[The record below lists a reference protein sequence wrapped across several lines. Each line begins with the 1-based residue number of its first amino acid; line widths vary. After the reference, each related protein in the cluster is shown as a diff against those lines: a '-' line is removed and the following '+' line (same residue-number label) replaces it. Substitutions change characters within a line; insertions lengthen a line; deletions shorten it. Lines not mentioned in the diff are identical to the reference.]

1 MAHKSHIRR
10 LAAKRESATSQP
22 NSQPQACLPLG
33 SCVPPPQPLDPPVCR
48 LSYSIAAYER
58 GYADGYDLIERA
70 DEGPAYIK
78 GWDAGR
84 HAKEELCTRDSR

>member
-10 LAAKRESATSQP
+10 LAAQRSSASPQP

-33 SCVPPPQPLDPPVCR
+33 GCAPPPQPPDPPVCR

-58 GYADGYDLIERA
+58 GYAEGYELNERSS
-70 DEGPAYIK
+70 EGAGYLR